1 MPGWVNL
8 TESEY
13 GAAVGYGAVDA
24 YDNGPSHTSFVIW
37 LLAITVVAIAILGGL
52 SVAGFSFLFKR

>member
-8 TESEY
+8 TEADY
-13 GAAVGYGAVDA
+13 GASLGYAAPLEQG
-24 YDNGPSHTSFVIW
+24 GPSHTSFVVW
-37 LLAITVVAIAILGGL
+37 LLVLAVVAIAILGGL